1 MLSRVA
7 DNLYWMSRYLER
19 AEHTARLVDVHLNLS
34 LDQSNQHVPST
45 RWERLLTALHV
56 PPLEGLNPDGYSMT
70 QRLAF
75 DQSNRNSIV
84 ACIANARENG
94 RQVREKISS
103 EMWLQLNTL
112 YLDMRRSSI
121 DSIWNEQPHLF
132 FVSIKNG
139 AHLFQGITDSTM
151 VHDEGWQ
158 FIQLGRFIERALSIA
173 TLLNAHLNAFPVSSA
188 PSETD
193 DYFEWLGLLKCFT
206 AFEAYCKVYNADLR
220 PYRITEFLMFNA
232 EFPHAMRFCIEQLQT
247 SLVAIADSV
256 SVSKNSRVYRLAGR
270 LRSNMSFDT
279 VDEMLARDPQVYL
292 TDINNQCAQIHS
304 ALYET
309 YITYAVEG
317 ALGVKT

>member
-19 AEHTARLVDVHLNLS
+19 AEHTARLVDVHLNLA
-34 LDQSNQHVPST
+34 LESNRQEPGA
-45 RWERLLTALHV
+45 RWERLINALHV
-56 PPLEGLNPDGYSMT
+56 PPKEDLKLDEYNVT

-75 DQSNRNSIV
+75 DQTNPNSIV
-84 ACIANARENG
+84 VCIANARENA

-112 YLDMRRSSI
+112 YLDLRRSSI
-121 DSIWNEQPHLF
+121 DTIWNEQPHLF
-132 FVSIKNG
+132 FQAIKNG
-139 AHLFQGITDSTM
+139 AHLFQGITDTTM

-158 FIQLGRFIERALSIA
+158 FIQVGRYIERALSLA
-173 TLLNAHLNAFPVSSA
+173 TMLDSHLSVYPASRFT
-188 PSETD
+188 SETD

-220 PYRITEFLMFNA
+220 SHRIVEFLMYNA

-247 SLVAIADSV
+247 SLQAIADSAA
-256 SVSKNSRVYRLAGR
+256 VSKNSRVHRLAGR
-270 LRSNMSFDT
+270 LRSGMSFDT
-279 VDEMLARDPQVYL
+279 VDDMLARDTHTYL
-292 TDINNQCAQIHS
+292 KDINDQCAHIHN

-309 YITYAVEG
+309 YITYSIDA
-317 ALGVKT
+317 ALG

>member
-19 AEHTARLVDVHLNLS
+19 AEHTARLVDVHLNLA
-34 LDQSNQHVPST
+34 LDQSREQKPGA

-56 PPLEGLNPDGYSMT
+56 PPLEDLKLDEYSMT

-75 DQSNRNSIV
+75 DQSNLNSIV
-84 ACIANARENG
+84 VCIANARENA

-112 YLDMRRSSI
+112 YLEVRRTSI
-121 DSIWNEQPHLF
+121 DAIWNEQPHLF
-132 FVSIKNG
+132 FQAVKNG
-139 AHLFQGITDSTM
+139 AHLFQGITDTTM

-158 FIQLGRFIERALSIA
+158 FIQMGRYIERALSIA
-173 TLLNAHLNAFPVSSA
+173 TLLDEHLKAFPAS
-188 PSETD
+188 PYTSEAD

-220 PYRITEFLMFNA
+220 PSRIIEFLMYNA
-232 EFPHAMRFCIEQLQT
+232 EFPHAMHFCIEQMQASLQ
-247 SLVAIADSV
+247 AISDSA
-256 SVSKNSRVYRLAGR
+256 SVSKNSRVHRLAGR
-270 LRSNMSFDT
+270 LRSSMSFDT
-279 VDEMLARDPQVYL
+279 VDEMMARGSQTYL
-292 TDINNQCAQIHS
+292 KDISDQCAHIHN

-309 YITYAVEG
+309 YITYAVEA
-317 ALGVKT
+317 ALG

>member
-19 AEHTARLVDVHLNLS
+19 AEHTARLVDVHLNLA
-34 LDQSNQHVPST
+34 LESNQQEPGA
-45 RWERLLTALHV
+45 RWERLIRALHV
-56 PPLEGLNPDGYSMT
+56 PPVEDLKMDEYNMT

-75 DQSNRNSIV
+75 DQSNLNSIV
-84 ACIANARENG
+84 VCIANARENA

-112 YLDMRRSSI
+112 YLDLRRSSI

-132 FVSIKNG
+132 FLAIKNG
-139 AHLFQGITDSTM
+139 AHLFQGITDTTM

-158 FIQLGRFIERALSIA
+158 FIQVGRYIERALSIA
-173 TLLNAHLNAFPVSSA
+173 TMLDAHLSAFPASRFTIEA
-188 PSETD
+188 D

-220 PYRITEFLMFNA
+220 SHRIVEFLMFNP
-232 EFPHAMRFCIEQLQT
+232 EFPHAMRFCIEQMQT
-247 SLVAIADSV
+247 SLQAISDSAA
-256 SVSKNSRVYRLAGR
+256 VSKNSRVHRLAGK
-270 LRSNMSFDT
+270 LRSGMSFDT
-279 VDEMLARDPQVYL
+279 VDDMLARDTHTYL
-292 TDINNQCAQIHS
+292 KDINDQCAYLHN

-309 YITYAVEG
+309 YITYAVEA
-317 ALGVKT
+317 ALG